1 MHAVSGVAT
10 PCDFARDVDK
20 WKCRVCGRAVAA
32 RSDTP
37 PKAVCRSARGLG
49 DMVADGLASVGITK
63 ERVQAV
69 AAAVGIGDCGCDKR
83 KALLNKLGAEL
94 LGMPEGRDEA
104 S

>member
-10 PCDFARDVDK
+10 PCDFARDGDQ

-37 PKAVCRSARGLG
+37 PKAVCRSDRGLG

-69 AAAVGIGDCGCDKR
+69 ASAVGIEDCGCGKR
-83 KALLNKLGAEL
+83 QAALNALGEKLGLPA
-94 LGMPEGRDEA
+94 GRDEP